1 MAATD
6 DLPSRVA
13 VLEQIAADTRA
24 SLQAIRAELH
34 QGMREIRD
42 VQRAE
47 FRRLLV
53 LGLGGIGVIISG
65 FVGLL
70 IAILHH

>member
-24 SLQAIRAELH
+24 ALQAIRTELH

-42 VQRAE
+42 V
-47 FRRLLV
+47 
-53 LGLGGIGVIISG
+53 
-65 FVGLL
+65 
-70 IAILHH
+70 